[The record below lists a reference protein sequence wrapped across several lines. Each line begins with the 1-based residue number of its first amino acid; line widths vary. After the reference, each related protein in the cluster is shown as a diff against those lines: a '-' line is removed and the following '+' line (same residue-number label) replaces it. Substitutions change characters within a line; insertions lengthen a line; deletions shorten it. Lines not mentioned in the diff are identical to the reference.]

1 MDENE
6 RNRILSMLKD
16 GKISVEEAQQLLDA
30 LDGQNRKIEEPVALK
45 DTRGR
50 KSKKLKV
57 IVDAGSKDKED
68 AKVNVNIPLSLIR
81 TVGPII
87 AKNMPKSAKEKLDEN
102 GVDLE
107 QIFKDVENLTE
118 NGLDED
124 IVNID
129 VGEDGDRAKVRVY
142 VE

>member
-6 RNRILSMLKD
+6 RNRILCMLRD
-16 GKISVEEAQQLLDA
+16 GKVTVEEAQQLLSA
-30 LDGQNRKIEEPVALK
+30 LDGQNRKTEEPILLK

-50 KSKKLKV
+50 KPKKLRV
-57 IVDAGSKDKED
+57 LVDSGDNKD
-68 AKVNVNIPLSLIR
+68 AKVNINVPISLIR
-81 TVGPII
+81 TVGPIV
-87 AKNMPKSAKEKLDEN
+87 AKNMPKDARQKLDEQ

-107 QIFKDVENLTE
+107 QIFRDVENLVDS
-118 NGLDED
+118 GLDED

-129 VGEDGDRAKVRVY
+129 TGEDGNNTKVRIY